1 MSFHM
6 SDTAIAST
14 ISFPKWASV
23 YTWYMKNM
31 PSHGKRWVLNALH
44 SIGLRSGKPFAC
56 RMRNGTV
63 IAISPKESATP
74 WTVGGYC
81 FLERVF
87 EPNTENCI
95 RRLLRPG
102 HTAIDIGANIGYVSA
117 VMAQSVGPTGRVWS
131 FEPVPSTFQLLRLC
145 PSLNG
150 FSQMT
155 PRALALGASQGS
167 VQIHFDP
174 TVAGWASMY
183 SDPGT
188 DNWECA
194 TVDIVTLDALVKA
207 GEVTLPNLIKV
218 DVEGHERDVLLG
230 ARNTISRAKPDILF
244 EFNVRSAKL
253 AGWGLDE
260 VASLLRQE
268 GDYHFHV
275 VLNDGSCQAID
286 TKSFEVVNKPHV
298 DILATIQGQIA

>member
-1 MSFHM
+1 M
-6 SDTAIAST
+6 SDTVIAPT
-14 ISFPKWASV
+14 ISFPKWAAV

-31 PSHGKRWVLNALH
+31 PSRGKRLVLNALH

-56 RMRNGTV
+56 RMRNGNV
-63 IAISPKESATP
+63 LAISPKESATP

-102 HTAIDIGANIGYVSA
+102 QTAIDIGANIGYVSA
-117 VMAQSVGPTGRVWS
+117 VMAQSVGSSGKVWS

-150 FSQMT
+150 FAHMT
-155 PRALALGASQGS
+155 PRALALGASRGS

-183 SDPGT
+183 SDPDT
-188 DNWECA
+188 HNWECA
-194 TVDIVTLDALVKA
+194 TVDMVTLDALVDA
-207 GEVTLPNLIKV
+207 GEVTFPNFIKV
-218 DVEGHERDVLLG
+218 DVEGHERDVFLG
-230 ARNTISRAKPDILF
+230 ARKTISQAKPDILF
-244 EFNVRSAKL
+244 EFNVRSARL
-253 AGWGLDE
+253 AGWGLEE
-260 VASLLRQE
+260 VASLLRQS
-268 GDYHFHV
+268 GDYHFHL
-275 VLNDGSCQAID
+275 VLDDGRCQPIN
-286 TKSFEVVNKPHV
+286 TKSFEVENKPHV
-298 DILATIQGQIA
+298 DIFATTQGSLV